1 MVSYA
6 KATQLEKANLVLE
19 RVLEHA
25 TQNNSAFLKKE
36 GIFRLAGKVPEVD
49 GLYKKFHG
57 DPSQLVIENE
67 AEFRADHNNIVDFLK
82 RFLRADDLGWSSE
95 ASAILKNELTTR
107 SEYFEYENVIRELIE
122 KNHLEEAKMLH
133 NALHLMYLASLQSA
147 SNKMN
152 ISNLSIVM
160 GPWIINY
167 MARFDNPL
175 ESIAVGNNK
184 SNKDDPMKI
193 NSFNQPFDRTHPA
206 AAQSIAARHEEIP
219 SRNVKV
225 ASADSEQSIGSRI
238 LSGFKAVGNW
248 ITKTAIPAIKNF
260 ITKTIPSWFNRL
272 IGKKAKAE
280 EPNIDISN
288 PEIQTPQHE
297 SAEPEHTWQRDNK
310 SAQAKRNDNVQ
321 MGSQVRAPL
330 PDQPPQSPPPRPPR
344 ESTRARAQIVS
355 AKINPEEQSKIKEA
369 RDKGLAFFK
378 ELEQKG
384 RDVLP
389 KKDKPKNKS

>member
-1 MVSYA
+1 MVSFA

-19 RVLEHA
+19 RVMEHA

-36 GIFRLAGKVPEVD
+36 GIFRLAGKATEVD

-57 DPSQLVIENE
+57 DPTRLVIENE
-67 AEFRADHNNIVDFLK
+67 AEFNGDHNNIVDFLK

-95 ASAILKNELTTR
+95 ASEILKNELTTK
-107 SEYFEYENVIRELIE
+107 SEHFEYENVIRELIE

-133 NALHLMYLASLQSA
+133 NVLHLMYLASLQSD

-152 ISNLSIVM
+152 VSNLSIVM

-175 ESIAVGNNK
+175 ESIAVGQNK
-184 SNKDDPMKI
+184 TNKDDPMKI
-193 NSFNQPFDRTHPA
+193 NSFNQPFDRTHPV

-225 ASADSEQSIGSRI
+225 ASVDSEQSIGSRI

-260 ITKTIPSWFNRL
+260 FTKTIPSWFNRL
-272 IGKKAKAE
+272 KGKQAKAE
-280 EPNIDISN
+280 EPSMRISD
-288 PEIQTPQHE
+288 PIVPHVEDDP
-297 SAEPEHTWQRDNK
+297 AHTWKNTDKATAVNR
-310 SAQAKRNDNVQ
+310 SDNVQ

-330 PDQPPQSPPPRPPR
+330 PSEPPKEAPPRPPR
-344 ESTRARAQIVS
+344 DSTRARAQIVS

-384 RDVLP
+384 KDVLP
-389 KKDKPKNKS
+389 KKGKPKNKS